1 MPISE
6 KTKIYGKY
14 FDMSTNQLFILTSEE
29 GKLSFHVFSL
39 FNIMTWEATSHLSE
53 EIPELKGLVVRDVD
67 SMYFNPKLRQGLIIT
82 ESSGSNQKI
91 IAFEV
96 DNNSLFKL
104 RAIITLTSV
113 VVVDARI
120 DDAGFIWVLQA
131 D

>member
-1 MPISE
+1 
-6 KTKIYGKY
+6 
-14 FDMSTNQLFILTSEE
+14 
-29 GKLSFHVFSL
+29 
-39 FNIMTWEATSHLSE
+39 MTWEATSHLSE
-53 EIPELKGLVVRDVD
+53 EIPELKGLVLRDVD

-120 DDAGFIWVLQA
+120 DDNGFIWVLQA